1 MPAIAIQRFV
11 SEKVPRECGAYLRR
25 LCRGQVYCL
34 LSLAGA
40 AKLMLRWQQP
50 EDLLFDFTWEHE
62 MLFSMAVGHWLISLW
77 EDLQC
82 RSFLSGGLDSKA
94 LPGVRDPAGLL
105 LKAFTLHHS
114 MAALGYIALLHCQ
127 HVSAIGTLGLL
138 FELPV
143 LLLNR
148 REILRLLCAGQRK
161 WGERAVVTN
170 HWRYVYMLFL
180 TSRGGSFVLYVYSLA
195 WWQEHLARLDLA
207 ETCLLHGMAIFF
219 GVLNYAFLTVLDA
232 WSRADAAAAV
242 LPELEEEEDLER
254 MEGMQD
260 DITAVNPEAAILRE
274 VDAAELGSKDGLWL
288 AIDGVVYDF
297 TFFQHPGGMEVLRN
311 CAGRDATA
319 DFARACP
326 AATKQLSLSS
336 MCRYQVGPLRLPPTE
351 YRIFEHQ
358 EEERRMQKLV
368 MALVFSLV
376 LLLLGMTTF
385 MSQAIETGLLKEGTY
400 EELLLPSSVLSTL
413 LGIFSVLLPMRQ
425 KLGAC
430 KASGGWQAH
439 AIALLVI
446 LHHWTLLTAVH
457 SSWPGTVAP
466 QGLELCAVAVLLV
479 ETILAP
485 AMTPPVLP
493 VLLCLGSW
501 YYRGLGA
508 SDLANI
514 GFYLPWRKAMAM
526 TCCLVFLT
534 RLAQVQPQ
542 AVRQGLA
549 LCSFYGGLISVASLT
564 FTSWN
569 VAFVS
574 PLQIGSLV
582 VAAAASM
589 MAHCAVLDV
598 ALQCSSRFA
607 TRWVAFLMS
616 LLSFT
621 STGLGNFRWLLA
633 LALLHHLLDLARHNR
648 VRMDQVATA
657 GRFQSLDWHIIGAQ
671 ALWDSARVSLLGFVW
686 RTTVCNLQYV
696 VTALIPEGLRV
707 YACEVPI
714 PNFGEKV
721 AMGLAAQY
729 VPPEARGKSKR
740 RPNFFVCNVGQ
751 IMENCMP
758 DMQHTMNTLVDVWH
772 EFHEPKLPGLCANVV
787 MVFPGSDQGLAK
799 EINLS
804 VWETGKDAFD
814 WYVKS
819 KGHKKALMQH
829 TSGVLRTFGNLLA
842 SLQPREPISY
852 QDRCSN
858 CARPVEGLPG
868 ELAPNLCGVCGARAF
883 HYNLF

>member
-425 KLGAC
+425 KITRYELC
-430 KASGGWQAH
+430 KDLCQDSIRRGVPFTGVT
-439 AIALLVI
+439 LVI
-446 LHHWTLLTAVH
+446 DLKGFKWSDAQFGAAQLLAYLQRSFLLPETCHRILFIRVPSPFAKAWAMFSYLLDPGTIAKVQMATESETLTLLKKFIGEEVIPAYLGGTPTAW
-457 SSWPGTVAP
+457 S
-466 QGLELCAVAVLLV
+466 
-479 ETILAP
+479 
-485 AMTPPVLP
+485 
-493 VLLCLGSW
+493 
-501 YYRGLGA
+501 
-508 SDLANI
+508 
-514 GFYLPWRKAMAM
+514 
-526 TCCLVFLT
+526 
-534 RLAQVQPQ
+534 
-542 AVRQGLA
+542 
-549 LCSFYGGLISVASLT
+549 
-564 FTSWN
+564 
-569 VAFVS
+569 
-574 PLQIGSLV
+574 GSL
-582 VAAAASM
+582 
-589 MAHCAVLDV
+589 
-598 ALQCSSRFA
+598 
-607 TRWVAFLMS
+607 W
-616 LLSFT
+616 
-621 STGLGNFRWLLA
+621 
-633 LALLHHLLDLARHNR
+633 
-648 VRMDQVATA
+648 
-657 GRFQSLDWHIIGAQ
+657 
-671 ALWDSARVSLLGFVW
+671 
-686 RTTVCNLQYV
+686 
-696 VTALIPEGLRV
+696 
-707 YACEVPI
+707 
-714 PNFGEKV
+714 
-721 AMGLAAQY
+721 
-729 VPPEARGKSKR
+729 
-740 RPNFFVCNVGQ
+740 
-751 IMENCMP
+751 
-758 DMQHTMNTLVDVWH
+758 
-772 EFHEPKLPGLCANVV
+772 
-787 MVFPGSDQGLAK
+787 
-799 EINLS
+799 
-804 VWETGKDAFD
+804 
-814 WYVKS
+814 
-819 KGHKKALMQH
+819 
-829 TSGVLRTFGNLLA
+829 
-842 SLQPREPISY
+842 
-852 QDRCSN
+852 
-858 CARPVEGLPG
+858 
-868 ELAPNLCGVCGARAF
+868 
-883 HYNLF
+883 